1 MSFFGRL
8 GSTNI
13 KTLIREQ
20 GPAAFVTYSA
30 VSVVSFGLWCGVAHH
45 TGIDQQKLLAYLPSI
60 PGSSG
65 TSKDGKIIEQQSQ
78 SLRFE
83 QMAKDVVRD
92 VSTQV
97 HRAEHAIKEGFEKAE
112 TAVMEGL
119 EKAEHVV
126 MDGIDKAETA
136 VASILHPITPLPLA
150 EKSEE
155 SSSGLDLSKHGT
167 VIAVAWVA
175 HNITFPVRLGLTA
188 ALTPFVASKIRGGYV
203 DTMLKRYMT
212 RFSAAST
219 FKSDSVTSLK
229 TKMVGIRK

>member
-8 GSTNI
+8 RSTNI
-13 KTLIREQ
+13 KTLVREQ
-20 GPAAFVTYSA
+20 GPAAFLTYSV

-45 TGIDQQKLLAYLPSI
+45 TGIDQQKLLACLPSI
-60 PGSSG
+60 PGLSS
-65 TSKDGKIIEQQSQ
+65 SPKDGNIIEQQS
-78 SLRFE
+78 RFE
-83 QMAKDVVRD
+83 QMANDVMHD

-97 HRAEHAIKEGFEKAE
+97 HRAEHALKEGFEKAE

-119 EKAEHVV
+119 EKAEHVM

-136 VASILHPITPLPLA
+136 VVAILHPTPSLQLA
-150 EKSEE
+150 GSSEE
-155 SSSGLDLSKHGT
+155 PSSSGLGFSKHGT

-203 DTMLKRYMT
+203 DTMLKRYMS
-212 RFSAAST
+212 RFSAASASKT
-219 FKSDSVTSLK
+219 ANSKASLK
-229 TKMVGIRK
+229 SKMVGIRK